1 MNQKR
6 NRITRI
12 VTTWLALALL
22 VIAST
27 AILTGCAEDSNAP
40 DGYEYATC
48 SGEYFRLFIPTGWQ
62 VNTESGVSGAYIT
75 ANTHVTMQEV
85 YFDPSAVTETVTT
98 TEEDPTT
105 TDETDTA
112 DTESVADTAAS
123 ASDGD
128 AETDPMARLS
138 AELRAFALYHESKV
152 SRMTNYTSQKAMVG
166 TIGDAPAYPAWDI
179 TYEAKVGEIAYRF
192 RQLLTTVGGRY
203 YVFTYSSTA
212 DEAFDLWLDQ
222 IDDVIAEIVFETYPY
237 EGEHERDIPEDAQT
251 PEGMQRVST
260 AEVIYRFYAPADWVV
275 DKDNGHCMVY
285 VSETDR
291 SNVSVMSY
299 MPGDAGIT
307 VEDYWKACLS
317 EYQNTAAF
325 EDFLLIGED
334 KEQKLG
340 GAAAMVC
347 EFSYTMGG
355 VDYRCRQVLSGY
367 RGMVYVMTYTATADL
382 YETHLDEAVAMQ
394 DALTF
399 Q

>member
-1 MNQKR
+1 MIIKKGTLAR
-6 NRITRI
+6 PLAIF
-12 VTTWLALALL
+12 LAFCALAVTL
-22 VIAST
+22 V
-27 AILTGCAEDSNAP
+27 GCAESSGAP

-85 YFDPSAVTETVTT
+85 DFDPAVMDTVEESIADTSDAEESAAIEPVVEESVTEGWTT
-98 TEEDPTT
+98 SET
-105 TDETDTA
+105 TDRD
-112 DTESVADTAAS
+112 
-123 ASDGD
+123 
-128 AETDPMARLS
+128 DPMAPLS
-138 AELRAFALYHESKV
+138 NELRAFAQYHEGKI
-152 SRMTNYTSQKAMVG
+152 SRMQNYAAKKAMPG
-166 TIGDAPAYPAWDI
+166 TIGMDPAYPAWDI

-222 IDDVIAEIVFETYPY
+222 IDGVIDEIVFETYPY
-237 EGEHERDIPEDAQT
+237 EGEHERKIPEDAHT

-275 DKDNGHCMVY
+275 DNDNGHSMVY
-285 VSETDR
+285 ASETDR

-299 MPGDAGIT
+299 MPGTAGIT
-307 VEDYWKACLS
+307 VEEYWKACLS
-317 EYQNTAAF
+317 EYRNTAAF
-325 EDFLLIGED
+325 ERFEILSED

-347 EFSYTMGG
+347 EFTYSMGG
-355 VDYRCRQVLSGY
+355 VDYHCRQVLSGY

-382 YETHLDEAVAMQ
+382 YETHLEEAITMQ
-394 DALTF
+394 NELTF
-399 Q
+399 R